1 MWSLLTL
8 ATEELVFIVLGFL
21 VLLLLVLDEFV
32 APSLISYETLLPLLW
47 LKQRLLVE
55 LLLDPRGCVF
65 SWLFFGRL

>member
-1 MWSLLTL
+1 L

-55 LLLDPRGCVF
+55 LLLAPRGCVF

>member
-1 MWSLLTL
+1 L

-55 LLLDPRGCVF
+55 LLLAPRGCVF
-65 SWLFFGRL
+65 SWLFFRRL